1 MDLESEKITGG
12 TGEGA
17 RVDNFDE
24 RKEGAEKRDEIGIL
38 TNLDECGREGGYSVK
53 AEKSSL

>member
-1 MDLESEKITGG
+1 MDLESGKINGG

-24 RKEGAEKRDEIGIL
+24 REEGAKKRDEIGIL
-38 TNLDECGREGGYSVK
+38 TNLDECGREVGYSVK
-53 AEKSSL
+53 AKKLSQ

>member
-1 MDLESEKITGG
+1 MDLESGKINNG

-24 RKEGAEKRDEIGIL
+24 REEGAEKRDEIGIL
-38 TNLDECGREGGYSVK
+38 TNLDECGREGGCSVK
-53 AEKSSL
+53 AEKSS